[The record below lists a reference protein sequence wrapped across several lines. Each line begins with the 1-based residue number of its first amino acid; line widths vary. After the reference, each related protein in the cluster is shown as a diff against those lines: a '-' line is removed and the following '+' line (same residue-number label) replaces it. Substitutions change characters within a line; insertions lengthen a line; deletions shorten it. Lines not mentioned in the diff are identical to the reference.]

1 MAFRFKNQNPKPS
14 SIYSSSPFNQ
24 IETPPL
30 LSLLQRTTNH
40 YNCTTP
46 PTTTTTTNTTNTN
59 TKKSRKSSSS
69 TSGGILKMFKL
80 LPMLTTGC
88 KMVALLGGRP
98 RNKPMLTDKA
108 TTITLFGYKKGRVS
122 LAIQEDPHR
131 PPIFV
136 IELPM
141 VTGVFHKEMASDIVR
156 LALESE
162 TKTHKK
168 KVLEEFVWGVYCNGR
183 KFGYSIRRGSKNMS
197 DDEAHVMQLL
207 RGVSMGVGVLP
218 CPLQHDES
226 NSTSS
231 GGGGSGDGEITYMRA
246 RFDRVVGSKDSEAF
260 YMINPDGA
268 SGQELSIFFVR
279 LH

>member
-1 MAFRFKNQNPKPS
+1 MTFRFKNQNPKPS

-40 YNCTTP
+40 HHNCTT
-46 PTTTTTTNTTNTN
+46 TTTTTTNTTNTN

-141 VTGVFHKEMASDIVR
+141 VTGVFHKEMASAIVR

-183 KFGYSIRRGSKNMS
+183 KFGYSIRRNNKNMS

-218 CPLQHDES
+218 CPILQHDNNNNQS
-226 NSTSS
+226 V
-231 GGGGSGDGEITYMRA
+231 DGEITYMRA

>member
-40 YNCTTP
+40 S
-46 PTTTTTTNTTNTN
+46 TTTTTAINPSNTN
-59 TKKSRKSSSS
+59 PKKSRKSSTS

-141 VTGVFHKEMASDIVR
+141 LTGVFHKEMGSDIVR

-162 TKTHKK
+162 TKTQKK

-183 KFGYSIRRGSKNMS
+183 KFGYSIRRNNKNMS

-207 RGVSMGVGVLP
+207 RGVSMGAGVLP
-218 CPLQHDES
+218 CPILLHD
-226 NSTSS
+226 NNNNNNV
-231 GGGGSGDGEITYMRA
+231 DGEITYMRA

-268 SGQELSIFFVR
+268 SSQELSIFFVR

>member
-1 MAFRFKNQNPKPS
+1 MAFRFKNQKTKSS
-14 SIYSSSPFNQ
+14 SIYSSPFHQMEN
-24 IETPPL
+24 PPL
-30 LSLLQRTTNH
+30 LSLLQRTTTH
-40 YNCTTP
+40 HNC
-46 PTTTTTTNTTNTN
+46 TTTTTNTNTNTNTN

-69 TSGGILKMFKL
+69 TSGGIFRMFKL

-98 RNKPMLTDKA
+98 RNKMLTDKA

-141 VTGVFHKEMASDIVR
+141 LTGAFHKEMASDIVR

-168 KVLEEFVWGVYCNGR
+168 KVLEEFVWAVYCNGR
-183 KFGYSIRRGSKNMS
+183 KFGYSIRRTKNMS
-197 DDEAHVMQLL
+197 EDETHVMQLL
-207 RGVSMGVGVLP
+207 RGVSMGAGVLS
-218 CPLQHDES
+218 CPVHDEKE
-226 NSTSS
+226 NR
-231 GGGGSGDGEITYMRA
+231 GVDGEMTYIRA

-279 LH
+279 VH